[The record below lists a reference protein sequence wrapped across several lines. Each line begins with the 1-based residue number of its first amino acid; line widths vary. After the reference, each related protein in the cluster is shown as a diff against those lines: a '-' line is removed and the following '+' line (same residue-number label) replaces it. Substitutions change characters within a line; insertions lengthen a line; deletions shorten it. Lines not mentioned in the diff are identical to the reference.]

1 LKGTNSSGATGQN
14 SYRKRYT
21 PVLVGSKEEKK
32 ETLGNVGIVTV
43 IYIYQNGKAF
53 IDHRNM
59 GNSIQLS
66 PPRRLHHVATW
77 LAQ

>member
-1 LKGTNSSGATGQN
+1 LKRTNNSGATGQN
-14 SYRKRYT
+14 SNRKRYT
-21 PVLVGSKEEKK
+21 PVLVGSKEETEEK
-32 ETLGNVGIVTV
+32 LSNVGIVTV
-43 IYIYQNGKAF
+43 IYIYQNGKVF

-59 GNSIQLS
+59 DNSIQLS